1 MSSAP
6 QRPGG
11 THRVDQPKTSRGPL
25 NSIADFA
32 SRAAR
37 STSQNAVNLGATR
50 PGVTKMIAVAGAGV
64 LLIGGG
70 IFAYNSM
77 HQEENAFLATGDE
90 YARVCQDATT
100 GQRVDD
106 SECEKAGAQETTA
119 SPSESASSDSSNSS
133 SSSGSSGFS
142 GSSGSSGTSNSSTTT
157 HHNGSNAF
165 LWYYL
170 GHQSAAN
177 SNGASSNYIP
187 RVGEKLSGGSTTRP
201 SNGTVYSGVP
211 SSGGGFEDSYRSAKK
226 SSTISSGKETSTK
239 NTGKT
244 SSVRDNTTGT
254 VSNSRRNGSSGSNSG
269 SSGSSNS
276 SKSGTSSSNKSGSK
290 SGSSSSNKSGSKSS
304 GSKGG
309 FGGGSKSGGGR
320 SGG

>member
-6 QRPGG
+6 QHPGG

-25 NSIADFA
+25 NSVADFA

-37 STSQNAVNLGATR
+37 SASQNAVNLGATR
-50 PGVTKMIAVAGAGV
+50 PGVTKMIAVAGASV

-77 HQEENAFLATGDE
+77 HQEENAFLASDDE

-100 GQRVDD
+100 GERVDD
-106 SECEKAGAQETTA
+106 SECEKAGAQEPTA
-119 SPSESASSDSSNSS
+119 NPSESASSDSSSS
-133 SSSGSSGFS
+133 SSSHS
-142 GSSGSSGTSNSSTTT
+142 GSSGSGSSGSSNSSTTT
-157 HHNGSNAF
+157 HHSGSNAF

-170 GHQSAAN
+170 GRQSAAN
-177 SNGASSNYIP
+177 SNGASASYIP

-211 SSGGGFEDSYRSAKK
+211 SSGGGFEDSYRNAKK
-226 SSTISSGKETSTK
+226 ASTISSGKEISTK

-254 VSNSRRNGSSGSNSG
+254 VSNLRRNGTSGSN
-269 SSGSSNS
+269 SGSSNS
-276 SKSGTSSSNKSGSK
+276 SKSGNKSGSK

-309 FGGGSKSGGGR
+309 FGGGSKSGGGH

>member
-6 QRPGG
+6 QHPGG

-25 NSIADFA
+25 NSVADFA

-37 STSQNAVNLGATR
+37 SASQNAVNLGATR
-50 PGVTKMIAVAGAGV
+50 PGVTKMIAVAGASV

-77 HQEENAFLATGDE
+77 HQEENAFLASDDE

-100 GQRVDD
+100 GERVDD
-106 SECEKAGAQETTA
+106 SECEKAGAQEPTA
-119 SPSESASSDSSNSS
+119 NPSDSS
-133 SSSGSSGFS
+133 SSSSSHS
-142 GSSGSSGTSNSSTTT
+142 GSSGSGSSGSSNSSTTT
-157 HHNGSNAF
+157 HHSGSNAF

-170 GHQSAAN
+170 GRQSAAN
-177 SNGASSNYIP
+177 SNGASASYIP

-211 SSGGGFEDSYRSAKK
+211 SSGGGFEDSYRNAKK
-226 SSTISSGKETSTK
+226 ASTISSGKEISTK

-254 VSNSRRNGSSGSNSG
+254 VSNARRNGTSGSN
-269 SSGSSNS
+269 SGSSNS
-276 SKSGTSSSNKSGSK
+276 SKSGNKSGSK

-309 FGGGSKSGGGR
+309 FGGGSKSGGGH

>member
-6 QRPGG
+6 QHPGG

-25 NSIADFA
+25 NSVADFA
-32 SRAAR
+32 SRDAR
-37 STSQNAVNLGATR
+37 SASQNAVNLGATR
-50 PGVTKMIAVAGAGV
+50 PGVAKMIAVAGASV

-77 HQEENAFLATGDE
+77 HQEENAFLASDDE

-100 GQRVDD
+100 GERVDD
-106 SECEKAGAQETTA
+106 SECEKAGAQEPTA
-119 SPSESASSDSSNSS
+119 GPSGSASSDSSSS
-133 SSSGSSGFS
+133 SSSHS
-142 GSSGSSGTSNSSTTT
+142 GSSGSGSSGSSNSSTTT
-157 HHNGSNAF
+157 HHSGSNAF

-170 GHQSAAN
+170 GRQSAAN
-177 SNGASSNYIP
+177 SNGASASYIP

-226 SSTISSGKETSTK
+226 TSTISSGKETSTK

-254 VSNSRRNGSSGSNSG
+254 VSNSRRNGTNGSNSD
-269 SSGSSNS
+269 SSNS
-276 SKSGTSSSNKSGSK
+276 SKSGNSSSNKSGSK
-290 SGSSSSNKSGSKSS
+290 SGSSSSNKSGSKSG

-309 FGGGSKSGGGR
+309 FGGGSKSGGGH

>member
-6 QRPGG
+6 QHPGG

-25 NSIADFA
+25 NSVADFA

-37 STSQNAVNLGATR
+37 SASQNAVNLGATR
-50 PGVTKMIAVAGAGV
+50 PGVTKMIAVAGASV

-77 HQEENAFLATGDE
+77 HQEENAFLASDDE

-100 GQRVDD
+100 GERVDD
-106 SECEKAGAQETTA
+106 SECEKAGAQEPTA
-119 SPSESASSDSSNSS
+119 SPSDSS
-133 SSSGSSGFS
+133 SSSSSHSGSSGS
-142 GSSGSSGTSNSSTTT
+142 GSSGSSGSSNSSTTT
-157 HHNGSNAF
+157 HHSGSNAF

-170 GHQSAAN
+170 GRQSAAN
-177 SNGASSNYIP
+177 SNGASASYIP

-211 SSGGGFEDSYRSAKK
+211 SSGGGFEDSYRNAKK
-226 SSTISSGKETSTK
+226 SSTISSGKEISTK

-254 VSNSRRNGSSGSNSG
+254 VSNARRNGTSGSNSG
-269 SSGSSNS
+269 SSNS
-276 SKSGTSSSNKSGSK
+276 SKSGSK

-309 FGGGSKSGGGR
+309 FGGGSKSGGGH

>member
-6 QRPGG
+6 QHPGG

-25 NSIADFA
+25 NSVADFA

-37 STSQNAVNLGATR
+37 SASQNAVNLGATR
-50 PGVTKMIAVAGAGV
+50 PGVTKMIAVAGASV

-77 HQEENAFLATGDE
+77 HQEENAFLASDDE

-100 GQRVDD
+100 GERVDD
-106 SECEKAGAQETTA
+106 SECEKAGAQEPTA
-119 SPSESASSDSSNSS
+119 NPSESASSDSSSS
-133 SSSGSSGFS
+133 SSSHS
-142 GSSGSSGTSNSSTTT
+142 GSSGSGSSGSSNSSTTT
-157 HHNGSNAF
+157 HHSGSNAF

-170 GHQSAAN
+170 GRQSAAN
-177 SNGASSNYIP
+177 SNGASASYIP

-211 SSGGGFEDSYRSAKK
+211 SSGGGFEDSYRNAKK
-226 SSTISSGKETSTK
+226 SSTISSGKEISTK

-254 VSNSRRNGSSGSNSG
+254 VSNSRRNGTSGSNSG
-269 SSGSSNS
+269 SSNS
-276 SKSGTSSSNKSGSK
+276 SKSGSK

-309 FGGGSKSGGGR
+309 FGGGSKSGGGH

>member
-6 QRPGG
+6 QHPGG

-25 NSIADFA
+25 NSVADFA

-37 STSQNAVNLGATR
+37 SASQNAVNLGATR
-50 PGVTKMIAVAGAGV
+50 PGVTKMIAVAGASV

-77 HQEENAFLATGDE
+77 HQEENAFLASDDE

-100 GQRVDD
+100 GERVDD
-106 SECEKAGAQETTA
+106 SECEKAGAQEPTA
-119 SPSESASSDSSNSS
+119 NPSESAISDSS
-133 SSSGSSGFS
+133 SSSSSHS
-142 GSSGSSGTSNSSTTT
+142 GSSGSGSSGSSNSSTTT
-157 HHNGSNAF
+157 HHSGSNAF

-170 GHQSAAN
+170 GRQSAAN
-177 SNGASSNYIP
+177 SNGASASYIP

-211 SSGGGFEDSYRSAKK
+211 SSGGGFEDSYRNAKK
-226 SSTISSGKETSTK
+226 ASTISSGKEISTK

-254 VSNSRRNGSSGSNSG
+254 VSNLRRNGTSGSN
-269 SSGSSNS
+269 SGSSNS
-276 SKSGTSSSNKSGSK
+276 SKSGNKSGSK

-309 FGGGSKSGGGR
+309 FGGGSKSGGGH

>member
-6 QRPGG
+6 QHPGG
-11 THRVDQPKTSRGPL
+11 THRVDQPKASRGPL
-25 NSIADFA
+25 NSVADFA

-37 STSQNAVNLGATR
+37 SASQNAVNLGATR
-50 PGVTKMIAVAGAGV
+50 PGVTKMIAVAGASV

-77 HQEENAFLATGDE
+77 HQEENAFLASDDE

-100 GQRVDD
+100 GERVDD
-106 SECEKAGAQETTA
+106 SECEKAGAQEPTA
-119 SPSESASSDSSNSS
+119 NPSESASSDSSSS
-133 SSSGSSGFS
+133 SSSHS
-142 GSSGSSGTSNSSTTT
+142 GSSGSGSSGSSNSSTTT
-157 HHNGSNAF
+157 HHSGSNAF

-170 GHQSAAN
+170 GRQSAAN
-177 SNGASSNYIP
+177 SNGASASYIP

-211 SSGGGFEDSYRSAKK
+211 SSGGGFEDSYRNAKK
-226 SSTISSGKETSTK
+226 ASTISSGKEISTK

-254 VSNSRRNGSSGSNSG
+254 VSNARRNGTSGSN
-269 SSGSSNS
+269 SGSSNS
-276 SKSGTSSSNKSGSK
+276 SKSGNKSGSK

>member
-106 SECEKAGAQETTA
+106 SECEKAGAQ
-119 SPSESASSDSSNSS
+119 
-133 SSSGSSGFS
+133 
-142 GSSGSSGTSNSSTTT
+142 
-157 HHNGSNAF
+157 
-165 LWYYL
+165 
-170 GHQSAAN
+170 
-177 SNGASSNYIP
+177 
-187 RVGEKLSGGSTTRP
+187 
-201 SNGTVYSGVP
+201 
-211 SSGGGFEDSYRSAKK
+211 
-226 SSTISSGKETSTK
+226 
-239 NTGKT
+239 
-244 SSVRDNTTGT
+244 
-254 VSNSRRNGSSGSNSG
+254 
-269 SSGSSNS
+269 
-276 SKSGTSSSNKSGSK
+276 
-290 SGSSSSNKSGSKSS
+290 
-304 GSKGG
+304 
-309 FGGGSKSGGGR
+309 
-320 SGG
+320 

>member
-6 QRPGG
+6 QHPGG

-25 NSIADFA
+25 NSVADFA

-37 STSQNAVNLGATR
+37 SASQNAVNLGATR
-50 PGVTKMIAVAGAGV
+50 PGVTKMIAVAGASV

-77 HQEENAFLATGDE
+77 HQEENAFLASDDE

-100 GQRVDD
+100 GERVDD
-106 SECEKAGAQETTA
+106 SECEKAGAQEPTA
-119 SPSESASSDSSNSS
+119 NPSESASSDSSSS
-133 SSSGSSGFS
+133 SSSHS
-142 GSSGSSGTSNSSTTT
+142 GSSGSGSSGSSNSSTTT
-157 HHNGSNAF
+157 HHSGSNAF

-170 GHQSAAN
+170 GRQSAAN
-177 SNGASSNYIP
+177 SNGASASYIP

-211 SSGGGFEDSYRSAKK
+211 SSGGGFEDSYRNAKK
-226 SSTISSGKETSTK
+226 SSTISSGKEISTK

-254 VSNSRRNGSSGSNSG
+254 VSNSRRNGTSGSNS
-269 SSGSSNS
+269 SSSNS
-276 SKSGTSSSNKSGSK
+276 SKSGSK

-309 FGGGSKSGGGR
+309 FGGGSKSGGGH

>member
-6 QRPGG
+6 QHPGG

-25 NSIADFA
+25 NSVADFA

-37 STSQNAVNLGATR
+37 SASQNAVNLGATR
-50 PGVTKMIAVAGAGV
+50 PGVTKMIAVAGASV

-70 IFAYNSM
+70 IFAYSSM
-77 HQEENAFLATGDE
+77 HQEENAFLASDDE

-100 GQRVDD
+100 GERVDD
-106 SECEKAGAQETTA
+106 SECEKAGAQEPTA
-119 SPSESASSDSSNSS
+119 NPSESASSDSSSS
-133 SSSGSSGFS
+133 SSSHS
-142 GSSGSSGTSNSSTTT
+142 GSSGSGSSGSSNSSTTT
-157 HHNGSNAF
+157 HHSGSNAF

-170 GHQSAAN
+170 GRQSAAN
-177 SNGASSNYIP
+177 SNGASASYVP

-211 SSGGGFEDSYRSAKK
+211 SSGGGFEDSYRNAKK
-226 SSTISSGKETSTK
+226 ASTISSGKEISTK

-254 VSNSRRNGSSGSNSG
+254 VSNARRNGTSGSN
-269 SSGSSNS
+269 SGSSNS
-276 SKSGTSSSNKSGSK
+276 SKSGNKSGSK

>member
-6 QRPGG
+6 QHPGG

-25 NSIADFA
+25 NSVADFA

-37 STSQNAVNLGATR
+37 SASQNAVNLSATR
-50 PGVTKMIAVAGAGV
+50 PGVTKMIAVAGASV
-64 LLIGGG
+64 LLIGSG

-77 HQEENAFLATGDE
+77 HQEENAFLASDDE

-100 GQRVDD
+100 GERVDD
-106 SECEKAGAQETTA
+106 SECEKAGAQEPTA
-119 SPSESASSDSSNSS
+119 SPSDSS
-133 SSSGSSGFS
+133 SSSSSHSGSSGS
-142 GSSGSSGTSNSSTTT
+142 GSSGSSGSSNSSTTT
-157 HHNGSNAF
+157 HHSGSNAF

-170 GHQSAAN
+170 GRQSAAN
-177 SNGASSNYIP
+177 SNGASASYIP
-187 RVGEKLSGGSTTRP
+187 RVGEKLSGGSTSRP

-211 SSGGGFEDSYRSAKK
+211 SSGGGFEDSYRNAKK
-226 SSTISSGKETSTK
+226 SSTISSGKEISTK

-254 VSNSRRNGSSGSNSG
+254 VSNARRNGTSGSNSG
-269 SSGSSNS
+269 SSNS
-276 SKSGTSSSNKSGSK
+276 SKSGSK

-309 FGGGSKSGGGR
+309 FGGGSKSGGGH

>member
-6 QRPGG
+6 QHPGG
-11 THRVDQPKTSRGPL
+11 THRVDQPKASRGPL
-25 NSIADFA
+25 NSVADFA

-37 STSQNAVNLGATR
+37 SASQNAVNLGATR
-50 PGVTKMIAVAGAGV
+50 PGVTKMIAVAGASV

-77 HQEENAFLATGDE
+77 HQEENAFLASDDE

-100 GQRVDD
+100 GERVDD
-106 SECEKAGAQETTA
+106 SECEKAGAQEPTA
-119 SPSESASSDSSNSS
+119 NPSESASSDSSSS
-133 SSSGSSGFS
+133 SSSHS
-142 GSSGSSGTSNSSTTT
+142 GSSGSGSSGSSNSSTTT
-157 HHNGSNAF
+157 HHSGSNAF

-170 GHQSAAN
+170 GRQSAAN
-177 SNGASSNYIP
+177 SNGASASYIP

-211 SSGGGFEDSYRSAKK
+211 SSGGGFEDSYRNAKK
-226 SSTISSGKETSTK
+226 SSTISSGKEISTK

-254 VSNSRRNGSSGSNSG
+254 VSNARRNGTSGSN
-269 SSGSSNS
+269 SGSSNS
-276 SKSGTSSSNKSGSK
+276 SKSGNKSGSK

-309 FGGGSKSGGGR
+309 FGGGSKSGGGH

>member
-6 QRPGG
+6 QHPGG
-11 THRVDQPKTSRGPL
+11 THRVDQPKASRGPL
-25 NSIADFA
+25 NSVVDFA

-37 STSQNAVNLGATR
+37 SASQNAVNLGATR
-50 PGVTKMIAVAGAGV
+50 PGVTKMIAVAGASV

-77 HQEENAFLATGDE
+77 HQEENAFLASDDE

-100 GQRVDD
+100 GERVDD
-106 SECEKAGAQETTA
+106 SECEKAGAQEPTA
-119 SPSESASSDSSNSS
+119 NPSESASSDSSSS
-133 SSSGSSGFS
+133 SSSHS
-142 GSSGSSGTSNSSTTT
+142 GSSGSGSSGSSNSSTTT
-157 HHNGSNAF
+157 HHSGSNAF

-170 GHQSAAN
+170 GRQSAAN
-177 SNGASSNYIP
+177 SNGASASYIP

-211 SSGGGFEDSYRSAKK
+211 SSGGGFEDSYRNAKK
-226 SSTISSGKETSTK
+226 SSTISSGKEISTK

-244 SSVRDNTTGT
+244 SSARDNTTGT
-254 VSNSRRNGSSGSNSG
+254 VSNARRNGTSGSNS
-269 SSGSSNS
+269 SSSNS
-276 SKSGTSSSNKSGSK
+276 SKSGNKSGSK
-290 SGSSSSNKSGSKSS
+290 SGSSSSNKSGSKSG

-309 FGGGSKSGGGR
+309 FGGGSKSGGGH

>member
-6 QRPGG
+6 QHPGG

-25 NSIADFA
+25 NSVADFA

-37 STSQNAVNLGATR
+37 SAPQNAVNLGATR
-50 PGVTKMIAVAGAGV
+50 PGVTKMIAVAGASV

-77 HQEENAFLATGDE
+77 HQEENAFLASDDE

-100 GQRVDD
+100 GERVDD
-106 SECEKAGAQETTA
+106 SECEKAGAQEPTA
-119 SPSESASSDSSNSS
+119 NPSESAISDSS
-133 SSSGSSGFS
+133 SSSSSHS
-142 GSSGSSGTSNSSTTT
+142 GSSGSGSSGSSNSSTTT
-157 HHNGSNAF
+157 HHSGSNAF

-170 GHQSAAN
+170 GRQSAAN
-177 SNGASSNYIP
+177 SNGASASYIP

-211 SSGGGFEDSYRSAKK
+211 SSGGGFEDSYRNAKK
-226 SSTISSGKETSTK
+226 ASTISSGKEISTK

-254 VSNSRRNGSSGSNSG
+254 VSNLRRNGTSGSN
-269 SSGSSNS
+269 SGSSNS
-276 SKSGTSSSNKSGSK
+276 SKSGNKSGSK

-309 FGGGSKSGGGR
+309 FGGGSKSGGGH

>member
-11 THRVDQPKTSRGPL
+11 TNRVYQPKTSRGPL

-119 SPSESASSDSSNSS
+119 SPSESASSDSSHSS
-133 SSSGSSGFS
+133 S
-142 GSSGSSGTSNSSTTT
+142 SSGTSNSSTTT
-157 HHNGSNAF
+157 HHSGSNAF

-170 GHQSAAN
+170 GRQSAAN

>member
-6 QRPGG
+6 QHPGG
-11 THRVDQPKTSRGPL
+11 THRVDQPKASRGPL
-25 NSIADFA
+25 NSVADFA

-37 STSQNAVNLGATR
+37 SASQNAVNLGATR
-50 PGVTKMIAVAGAGV
+50 PGVTKMIAVAGASV

-77 HQEENAFLATGDE
+77 HQEENAFLASDDE

-100 GQRVDD
+100 GERVDD
-106 SECEKAGAQETTA
+106 SECEKAGAQEPTA
-119 SPSESASSDSSNSS
+119 NPSESAISDSS
-133 SSSGSSGFS
+133 SSSSSHS
-142 GSSGSSGTSNSSTTT
+142 GSSGSGSSGSSNSSTTT
-157 HHNGSNAF
+157 HHSGSNAF

-170 GHQSAAN
+170 GRQSAAN
-177 SNGASSNYIP
+177 SNGASASYIP

-211 SSGGGFEDSYRSAKK
+211 SSGGGFEDSYRNAKK
-226 SSTISSGKETSTK
+226 ASTISSGKEISTK

-254 VSNSRRNGSSGSNSG
+254 VSNLRRNGTSGSN
-269 SSGSSNS
+269 SGSSNS
-276 SKSGTSSSNKSGSK
+276 SKSGNKSGSK

-309 FGGGSKSGGGR
+309 FGGGSKSGGGH

>member
-119 SPSESASSDSSNSS
+119 SPSESASSDSSS
-133 SSSGSSGFS
+133 
-142 GSSGSSGTSNSSTTT
+142 SSGTSNSSTTT
-157 HHNGSNAF
+157 HHSGSNAF

-170 GHQSAAN
+170 GRQSAAN

>member
-6 QRPGG
+6 QHPGG

-25 NSIADFA
+25 NSVADFA

-37 STSQNAVNLGATR
+37 SAPQNAVNLGATR
-50 PGVTKMIAVAGAGV
+50 PGVTKMIAVAGASV

-77 HQEENAFLATGDE
+77 HQEENAFLASDDE

-100 GQRVDD
+100 GERVDD
-106 SECEKAGAQETTA
+106 SECEKAGAQEPTA
-119 SPSESASSDSSNSS
+119 NPSETAISDSS
-133 SSSGSSGFS
+133 SSSSSHS
-142 GSSGSSGTSNSSTTT
+142 GSSGSGSSGSSNSSTTT
-157 HHNGSNAF
+157 HHSGSNAF

-170 GHQSAAN
+170 GRQSAAN
-177 SNGASSNYIP
+177 SNGASASYIP

-211 SSGGGFEDSYRSAKK
+211 SSGGGFEDSYRNAKK
-226 SSTISSGKETSTK
+226 ASTISSGKEISTK

-254 VSNSRRNGSSGSNSG
+254 VSNLRRNGTSGSN
-269 SSGSSNS
+269 SGSSNS
-276 SKSGTSSSNKSGSK
+276 SKSGNKSGSK

-309 FGGGSKSGGGR
+309 FGGGSKSGGGH

>member
-6 QRPGG
+6 QHPGG
-11 THRVDQPKTSRGPL
+11 THRVDQPKTSRGHL
-25 NSIADFA
+25 NSVADFA

-37 STSQNAVNLGATR
+37 SASQNAVNLGATR
-50 PGVTKMIAVAGAGV
+50 PGVTKMIAVAGASV

-77 HQEENAFLATGDE
+77 HQEENAFLASDDE

-100 GQRVDD
+100 GERVDD
-106 SECEKAGAQETTA
+106 SECEKAGAQEPTA
-119 SPSESASSDSSNSS
+119 NPSESASSDSSSS
-133 SSSGSSGFS
+133 SSSHS
-142 GSSGSSGTSNSSTTT
+142 GSSGSGSSGSSNSSTTT
-157 HHNGSNAF
+157 HHSGSNAF

-170 GHQSAAN
+170 GRQSAAN
-177 SNGASSNYIP
+177 SNGASASYIP

-211 SSGGGFEDSYRSAKK
+211 SSGGGFEDSYRNAKK
-226 SSTISSGKETSTK
+226 SSTISSGKEISTK

-254 VSNSRRNGSSGSNSG
+254 VSNARRNGTSGSN
-269 SSGSSNS
+269 SGSSNS
-276 SKSGTSSSNKSGSK
+276 SKSGNKSGSK

-309 FGGGSKSGGGR
+309 FGGGSKSGGGH

>member
-6 QRPGG
+6 QHPGG

-25 NSIADFA
+25 NSVADFA

-37 STSQNAVNLGATR
+37 SAPQNAVNLGATR
-50 PGVTKMIAVAGAGV
+50 PGVTKMIAVAGASV

-77 HQEENAFLATGDE
+77 HQEENAFLASDDE

-100 GQRVDD
+100 GERVDD
-106 SECEKAGAQETTA
+106 SECEKAGAQEPTA
-119 SPSESASSDSSNSS
+119 NPSESAISDSS
-133 SSSGSSGFS
+133 SSSSSHS
-142 GSSGSSGTSNSSTTT
+142 GSSGSGSSGSSNSSTTT
-157 HHNGSNAF
+157 HHSGSNAF

-170 GHQSAAN
+170 GRQSAAN
-177 SNGASSNYIP
+177 SNGASASYIP

-211 SSGGGFEDSYRSAKK
+211 SSGGGFEDSYRNAKK
-226 SSTISSGKETSTK
+226 SSTISSGKEISTK

-244 SSVRDNTTGT
+244 SSARDNTTGT
-254 VSNSRRNGSSGSNSG
+254 VSNARRNGTSGSNS
-269 SSGSSNS
+269 SSSNS
-276 SKSGTSSSNKSGSK
+276 SKSGNKSGSK
-290 SGSSSSNKSGSKSS
+290 SGSSSSNKSGSKSG

-309 FGGGSKSGGGR
+309 FGGGSKSGGGH

>member
-6 QRPGG
+6 QHPGG

-25 NSIADFA
+25 NSVADFA

-37 STSQNAVNLGATR
+37 SASQNAVNLGATR
-50 PGVTKMIAVAGAGV
+50 PGVTKMIAVAGASV

-77 HQEENAFLATGDE
+77 HQEENAFLASDDE

-100 GQRVDD
+100 GERVDD
-106 SECEKAGAQETTA
+106 SECEKAGAQEPTA
-119 SPSESASSDSSNSS
+119 NPSESASSDSSSS
-133 SSSGSSGFS
+133 SSSHS
-142 GSSGSSGTSNSSTTT
+142 GSSGSGSLGSSNSSTTT
-157 HHNGSNAF
+157 HHSGSNAF

-170 GHQSAAN
+170 GRQSAAN
-177 SNGASSNYIP
+177 SNGASASYIP

-211 SSGGGFEDSYRSAKK
+211 SSGGGFEDSYRNAKK
-226 SSTISSGKETSTK
+226 ASTISSGKEISTK

-254 VSNSRRNGSSGSNSG
+254 VSNARRNGTSGSN
-269 SSGSSNS
+269 SGSSNS
-276 SKSGTSSSNKSGSK
+276 SKSGNKSGSK

-309 FGGGSKSGGGR
+309 FGGGSKSGGGH

>member
-6 QRPGG
+6 QHPGG

-25 NSIADFA
+25 NSVADFA

-37 STSQNAVNLGATR
+37 SASQNAVNLGATR
-50 PGVTKMIAVAGAGV
+50 PGVTKMIAVAGASV

-77 HQEENAFLATGDE
+77 HQEENAFLASDDE

-100 GQRVDD
+100 GERVDD
-106 SECEKAGAQETTA
+106 SECEKAGAQEPTA
-119 SPSESASSDSSNSS
+119 NPSESASSDSSSS
-133 SSSGSSGFS
+133 SSSHS
-142 GSSGSSGTSNSSTTT
+142 GSSGSGSSDSSNSSTTT
-157 HHNGSNAF
+157 HHSGSNAF

-170 GHQSAAN
+170 GRQSAAN
-177 SNGASSNYIP
+177 SNGASASYIP

-211 SSGGGFEDSYRSAKK
+211 SSGGGFEDSYRNAKK
-226 SSTISSGKETSTK
+226 ASTISSGKEISTK

-254 VSNSRRNGSSGSNSG
+254 VSNARRNGTSGSN
-269 SSGSSNS
+269 SGSSNS
-276 SKSGTSSSNKSGSK
+276 SKSGNKSGSK

-309 FGGGSKSGGGR
+309 FGGGSKSGGGH

>member
-6 QRPGG
+6 QHPGG

-25 NSIADFA
+25 NSVADFA

-37 STSQNAVNLGATR
+37 SASQNAVNLGATR
-50 PGVTKMIAVAGAGV
+50 PGVTKMIAVAGASV

-77 HQEENAFLATGDE
+77 HQEENAFLASDDE

-100 GQRVDD
+100 GERVDD
-106 SECEKAGAQETTA
+106 SECEKAGAQEPTA
-119 SPSESASSDSSNSS
+119 NPSESASSDSSSS
-133 SSSGSSGFS
+133 SSSHS
-142 GSSGSSGTSNSSTTT
+142 GSSGSGSSGSSNSSTTT
-157 HHNGSNAF
+157 HHSGSNAF

-170 GHQSAAN
+170 GRQSAAN
-177 SNGASSNYIP
+177 SNGASASYIP

-201 SNGTVYSGVP
+201 SNGTGYSGVP
-211 SSGGGFEDSYRSAKK
+211 SSGGGFEDSYRNAKK
-226 SSTISSGKETSTK
+226 ASTISSGKEISTK

-254 VSNSRRNGSSGSNSG
+254 VSNARRNGTSGSN
-269 SSGSSNS
+269 SGSSNS
-276 SKSGTSSSNKSGSK
+276 SKSGNKSGSK

-309 FGGGSKSGGGR
+309 FGGGSKSGGGH

>member
-6 QRPGG
+6 QHPGG

-25 NSIADFA
+25 NSVADFA
-32 SRAAR
+32 SPAAR
-37 STSQNAVNLGATR
+37 SASQNAVNLGATR
-50 PGVTKMIAVAGAGV
+50 PGVTKMIAVAGASV

-77 HQEENAFLATGDE
+77 HQEENAFLASDDE

-100 GQRVDD
+100 GERVDD
-106 SECEKAGAQETTA
+106 SECEKAGAQEPTA
-119 SPSESASSDSSNSS
+119 NPSESASSDSSSS
-133 SSSGSSGFS
+133 SSSHS
-142 GSSGSSGTSNSSTTT
+142 GSSGSGSSGSSNSSTTT
-157 HHNGSNAF
+157 HHSGSNAF

-170 GHQSAAN
+170 GRQSAAN
-177 SNGASSNYIP
+177 SNGASASYIP

-211 SSGGGFEDSYRSAKK
+211 SSGGGFEDSYRNAKK
-226 SSTISSGKETSTK
+226 ASTISSGKEISTK

-254 VSNSRRNGSSGSNSG
+254 VSNARRNGTSGSNSG
-269 SSGSSNS
+269 SSNS
-276 SKSGTSSSNKSGSK
+276 SKPGNKSGSK
-290 SGSSSSNKSGSKSS
+290 SGSSSSNKSGSKSG

-309 FGGGSKSGGGR
+309 FGGGSKSGGGH

>member
-6 QRPGG
+6 QHPGG

-25 NSIADFA
+25 NSVADFA

-37 STSQNAVNLGATR
+37 SASQNAVNRGATR
-50 PGVTKMIAVAGAGV
+50 PGVTKMIAVAGASV

-77 HQEENAFLATGDE
+77 HQEENAFLASDDE

-100 GQRVDD
+100 GERVDD
-106 SECEKAGAQETTA
+106 SECEKAGAQEPTA
-119 SPSESASSDSSNSS
+119 NPSESASSDSSSS
-133 SSSGSSGFS
+133 SSSHS
-142 GSSGSSGTSNSSTTT
+142 GSSGSGSSGSSNSSTTT
-157 HHNGSNAF
+157 HHSGSNAF

-170 GHQSAAN
+170 GRQSAAN
-177 SNGASSNYIP
+177 SNGASASYIP

-211 SSGGGFEDSYRSAKK
+211 SSGGGFEDSYRNAKK
-226 SSTISSGKETSTK
+226 SSTISSGKEISTK

-254 VSNSRRNGSSGSNSG
+254 VSNARRNGTSGSN
-269 SSGSSNS
+269 SGSSNS
-276 SKSGTSSSNKSGSK
+276 SKSGNKSGSK

-309 FGGGSKSGGGR
+309 FGGGSKSGGGH

>member
-6 QRPGG
+6 QHPGG

-25 NSIADFA
+25 NSVADFA

-37 STSQNAVNLGATR
+37 SAPQNAVNLGAPR
-50 PGVTKMIAVAGAGV
+50 PGVTKMIAVAGASV

-77 HQEENAFLATGDE
+77 HQEENAFLASDDE

-100 GQRVDD
+100 GERVDD
-106 SECEKAGAQETTA
+106 SECEKAGAQEPTA
-119 SPSESASSDSSNSS
+119 NPSESAISDSS
-133 SSSGSSGFS
+133 SSSSSHS
-142 GSSGSSGTSNSSTTT
+142 GSSGSGSSGSSNSSTTT
-157 HHNGSNAF
+157 HHSGSNAF

-170 GHQSAAN
+170 GRQSAAN
-177 SNGASSNYIP
+177 SNGASASYIP

-211 SSGGGFEDSYRSAKK
+211 SSGGGFEDSYRNAKK
-226 SSTISSGKETSTK
+226 ASTISSGKEISTK

-254 VSNSRRNGSSGSNSG
+254 VSNLRRNGTSGSN
-269 SSGSSNS
+269 SGSSNS
-276 SKSGTSSSNKSGSK
+276 SKSGNKSGSK

-309 FGGGSKSGGGR
+309 FGGGSKSGGGH

>member
-6 QRPGG
+6 QHPGG

-25 NSIADFA
+25 NSVADFA

-37 STSQNAVNLGATR
+37 SASQNAVNLGATR
-50 PGVTKMIAVAGAGV
+50 PGVTKMIAVAGASV

-77 HQEENAFLATGDE
+77 HQEENAFLASDDE

-100 GQRVDD
+100 GERVDD
-106 SECEKAGAQETTA
+106 SECEKAGAQEPTA
-119 SPSESASSDSSNSS
+119 SPSDSS
-133 SSSGSSGFS
+133 SSSSSHSGSSGS
-142 GSSGSSGTSNSSTTT
+142 GSSGSSGSSNSSTTT
-157 HHNGSNAF
+157 HHSGSNAF

-170 GHQSAAN
+170 GRQSAAN
-177 SNGASSNYIP
+177 SNGASASYSP
-187 RVGEKLSGGSTTRP
+187 RVGEKLSGGSTSRP

-211 SSGGGFEDSYRSAKK
+211 SSGGGFEDSYRNAKK
-226 SSTISSGKETSTK
+226 SSTISSGKEISTK

-254 VSNSRRNGSSGSNSG
+254 VSNARRNGTSGSNSG
-269 SSGSSNS
+269 SSNS
-276 SKSGTSSSNKSGSK
+276 SKSGSK

-309 FGGGSKSGGGR
+309 FGGGSKSGGGH

>member
-6 QRPGG
+6 QHPGG

-25 NSIADFA
+25 NSVADFA

-37 STSQNAVNLGATR
+37 SASQNAVNLGATR
-50 PGVTKMIAVAGAGV
+50 PGVTKMIAVAGASV

-77 HQEENAFLATGDE
+77 HQEENAFLASDDE

-100 GQRVDD
+100 GERVDD
-106 SECEKAGAQETTA
+106 SECEKAGAQEPTA
-119 SPSESASSDSSNSS
+119 NPSDSS
-133 SSSGSSGFS
+133 SSSSSHS
-142 GSSGSSGTSNSSTTT
+142 GSSGSGSSGSSNSSTTT
-157 HHNGSNAF
+157 HHSGSNAF

-170 GHQSAAN
+170 GRQSAAN
-177 SNGASSNYIP
+177 SNGASASYIP
-187 RVGEKLSGGSTTRP
+187 RVGEKLSGGSMTRP

-211 SSGGGFEDSYRSAKK
+211 SSGGGFEDSYRNAKK
-226 SSTISSGKETSTK
+226 SSTISSGKEISTK

-254 VSNSRRNGSSGSNSG
+254 VSNARRNGTSGSN
-269 SSGSSNS
+269 SGSSNS
-276 SKSGTSSSNKSGSK
+276 SKSGNKSGSK

-309 FGGGSKSGGGR
+309 FGGGSKSGGGH

>member
-6 QRPGG
+6 QHPGG
-11 THRVDQPKTSRGPL
+11 THRVYQPKASRGPL
-25 NSIADFA
+25 NSVADFA

-37 STSQNAVNLGATR
+37 SASQNAVNLGATR
-50 PGVTKMIAVAGAGV
+50 PGVTKMIAVAGASV

-77 HQEENAFLATGDE
+77 HQEENAFLASDDE

-100 GQRVDD
+100 GERVDD
-106 SECEKAGAQETTA
+106 SECEKAGAQEPTA
-119 SPSESASSDSSNSS
+119 NPSESASSDSSSS
-133 SSSGSSGFS
+133 SSSHS
-142 GSSGSSGTSNSSTTT
+142 GSSGSGSSGSSNSSTTT
-157 HHNGSNAF
+157 HHSGSNAF

-170 GHQSAAN
+170 GRQSAAN
-177 SNGASSNYIP
+177 SNGASASYIP

-211 SSGGGFEDSYRSAKK
+211 SSGGGFEDSYRNAKK
-226 SSTISSGKETSTK
+226 SSTISSGKEISTK

-244 SSVRDNTTGT
+244 SSARDNTTGT
-254 VSNSRRNGSSGSNSG
+254 VSNARRNGTSGSNS
-269 SSGSSNS
+269 SSSNS
-276 SKSGTSSSNKSGSK
+276 SKSGNKSGSK
-290 SGSSSSNKSGSKSS
+290 SGSSSSNKSGSKSG

-309 FGGGSKSGGGR
+309 FGGGSKSGGGH

>member
-6 QRPGG
+6 QHPGG

-25 NSIADFA
+25 NSVADFA

-37 STSQNAVNLGATR
+37 SASQNAVNLGATR
-50 PGVTKMIAVAGAGV
+50 PGVTKMIAVAGASV

-77 HQEENAFLATGDE
+77 HQEENAFLASDDE

-100 GQRVDD
+100 GERVDD
-106 SECEKAGAQETTA
+106 SECEKAGAQEPTA
-119 SPSESASSDSSNSS
+119 NPSESASSDSSSS
-133 SSSGSSGFS
+133 SSSHS
-142 GSSGSSGTSNSSTTT
+142 GSSGSGSSDSSNSSTTT
-157 HHNGSNAF
+157 HHSGSNAF

-170 GHQSAAN
+170 GRQSAAN
-177 SNGASSNYIP
+177 SNGASASYIP

-211 SSGGGFEDSYRSAKK
+211 SSGGGFEDSYRNAKK
-226 SSTISSGKETSTK
+226 ASTISSGKEISTK

-254 VSNSRRNGSSGSNSG
+254 VSNLRRNGTSGSN
-269 SSGSSNS
+269 SGSSNS
-276 SKSGTSSSNKSGSK
+276 SKSGNK

-309 FGGGSKSGGGR
+309 FGGGSKSGGGH

>member
-6 QRPGG
+6 QHPGG

-25 NSIADFA
+25 NSVADFA

-37 STSQNAVNLGATR
+37 SASQNAVNLGATR
-50 PGVTKMIAVAGAGV
+50 PGVAKMIAVAGASV

-77 HQEENAFLATGDE
+77 HQEENAFLASDDE

-100 GQRVDD
+100 GERVDD
-106 SECEKAGAQETTA
+106 SECEKAGAQEPTA
-119 SPSESASSDSSNSS
+119 NPSESAISDSS
-133 SSSGSSGFS
+133 SSSSSHS
-142 GSSGSSGTSNSSTTT
+142 GSSGSGSSGSSNSSTTT
-157 HHNGSNAF
+157 HHSGSNAF

-170 GHQSAAN
+170 GRQSAAN
-177 SNGASSNYIP
+177 SNGASASYIP

-211 SSGGGFEDSYRSAKK
+211 SSGGGFEDSYRNAKK
-226 SSTISSGKETSTK
+226 ASTISSGKEISTK

-254 VSNSRRNGSSGSNSG
+254 VSNLRRNGTSGSN
-269 SSGSSNS
+269 SGSSNS
-276 SKSGTSSSNKSGSK
+276 SKSGNKSGSK
-290 SGSSSSNKSGSKSS
+290 SGSSSSNKSGSKSG

-309 FGGGSKSGGGR
+309 FGGGSKSGGGH

>member
-6 QRPGG
+6 QHPGG

-25 NSIADFA
+25 NSVADFA

-37 STSQNAVNLGATR
+37 SASQNAVNLGATR
-50 PGVTKMIAVAGAGV
+50 PGVTKMIAVAGASV

-77 HQEENAFLATGDE
+77 HQEENAFLASDDE

-100 GQRVDD
+100 GERVDD
-106 SECEKAGAQETTA
+106 SECEKAGAQEPTA
-119 SPSESASSDSSNSS
+119 NPSESASSDSSSS
-133 SSSGSSGFS
+133 SSSHS
-142 GSSGSSGTSNSSTTT
+142 GSSGSGSSGSSNSSTTT
-157 HHNGSNAF
+157 HHSGSNAF

-170 GHQSAAN
+170 GRQSAAN
-177 SNGASSNYIP
+177 SNGASASYIP
-187 RVGEKLSGGSTTRP
+187 RVGEKLSGGSTSRP

-211 SSGGGFEDSYRSAKK
+211 SSGGGFEDSYRNAKK
-226 SSTISSGKETSTK
+226 SSTISSGKEISTK

-254 VSNSRRNGSSGSNSG
+254 VSNARRNGTSGSNSG
-269 SSGSSNS
+269 SSNS
-276 SKSGTSSSNKSGSK
+276 SKSGSK

-309 FGGGSKSGGGR
+309 FGGGSKSGGGH

>member
-133 SSSGSSGFS
+133 
-142 GSSGSSGTSNSSTTT
+142 TTT
-157 HHNGSNAF
+157 HHSGSNAF

-170 GHQSAAN
+170 GRQSAAN

>member
-6 QRPGG
+6 QHPGG

-25 NSIADFA
+25 NSVADFA

-37 STSQNAVNLGATR
+37 SASQNAVNLGATR
-50 PGVTKMIAVAGAGV
+50 PGVTKMIAVAGASV

-77 HQEENAFLATGDE
+77 HQEENAFLASDDE

-100 GQRVDD
+100 GERVDD
-106 SECEKAGAQETTA
+106 SECEKAGAQEPTA
-119 SPSESASSDSSNSS
+119 SPSDSS
-133 SSSGSSGFS
+133 SSSSSHSGSSGS
-142 GSSGSSGTSNSSTTT
+142 GSSGSSGSSNSSTTT
-157 HHNGSNAF
+157 HHSGSNAF

-170 GHQSAAN
+170 GRQSAAN
-177 SNGASSNYIP
+177 SNGASASYIP

-211 SSGGGFEDSYRSAKK
+211 SSGGGFEDSYRNAKK
-226 SSTISSGKETSTK
+226 ASTISSGKEISTK

-254 VSNSRRNGSSGSNSG
+254 VSNSRRNGTSGSNSG
-269 SSGSSNS
+269 SSNS
-276 SKSGTSSSNKSGSK
+276 SKSGSK

-309 FGGGSKSGGGR
+309 FGGGSKSGGGH

>member
-6 QRPGG
+6 QHPGG

-25 NSIADFA
+25 NSVADFA

-37 STSQNAVNLGATR
+37 SASQNAVNLGATR
-50 PGVTKMIAVAGAGV
+50 PGVTKMIAVAGASV

-77 HQEENAFLATGDE
+77 HQEENAFLASDDE

-100 GQRVDD
+100 GERVDD
-106 SECEKAGAQETTA
+106 SECEKAGAQEPTA
-119 SPSESASSDSSNSS
+119 NPSDSS
-133 SSSGSSGFS
+133 SSSSSHS
-142 GSSGSSGTSNSSTTT
+142 GSSGSGSSGSSNSSTTT
-157 HHNGSNAF
+157 HHSGSNAF

-170 GHQSAAN
+170 GRQSAAY
-177 SNGASSNYIP
+177 SNGASASYIP

-211 SSGGGFEDSYRSAKK
+211 SSGGGFEDSYRNAKK
-226 SSTISSGKETSTK
+226 SSTISSGKEISTK

-254 VSNSRRNGSSGSNSG
+254 VSNARRNGTSGSN
-269 SSGSSNS
+269 SGSSNS
-276 SKSGTSSSNKSGSK
+276 SKSGNSSSNKSGSK

-309 FGGGSKSGGGR
+309 FGGGSKSGGGH

>member
-6 QRPGG
+6 QHPGG

-25 NSIADFA
+25 NSVADFA

-37 STSQNAVNLGATR
+37 SASQNAVNLGATR
-50 PGVTKMIAVAGAGV
+50 PGVTKMIAVAGASV

-77 HQEENAFLATGDE
+77 HQEENAFLASDDE

-100 GQRVDD
+100 GERVDD
-106 SECEKAGAQETTA
+106 SECEKAGAQEPTA
-119 SPSESASSDSSNSS
+119 NPSDSS
-133 SSSGSSGFS
+133 SSSSSHS
-142 GSSGSSGTSNSSTTT
+142 GSSGSGSSGSSNSSTTT
-157 HHNGSNAF
+157 HHSGSNAF

-170 GHQSAAN
+170 GRQSAAN
-177 SNGASSNYIP
+177 SNGASASYIP

-211 SSGGGFEDSYRSAKK
+211 SSGGGFEDSYRNAKK
-226 SSTISSGKETSTK
+226 SSTISSGKEISTK

-254 VSNSRRNGSSGSNSG
+254 VSNARRNGTSGSNSG
-269 SSGSSNS
+269 SSSY
-276 SKSGTSSSNKSGSK
+276 SKSGNSSSNKSGSK

-309 FGGGSKSGGGR
+309 FGGGSKSGGGH